1 MAGTVLWLA
10 GAPVNHPAAAGIW
23 LEEEPGCHRCTGT
36 GSGIHSA
43 ASLTKTIQ
51 IRLSAV
57 FIMVGVANYWTSRV
71 REPRSYQVYYRRV
84 FITSRGGVQ
93 WWHWTEICCTDLQ
106 YENMRKTGRAA
117 TRSCDVGDN
126 LSSAAD
132 DMSRHLDLQ
141 SAVRI
146 SAWRA
151 RDKNSILAIFI
162 QLRSA
167 AGCKTI
173 KLHLPG
179 TKQRGRRDV
188 QFIVISR
195 PKVGAG

>member
-1 MAGTVLWLA
+1 MDEEAGW
-10 GAPVNHPAAAGIW
+10 
-23 LEEEPGCHRCTGT
+23 HRCTGT

-57 FIMVGVANYWTSRV
+57 FIMVGALPII
-71 REPRSYQVYYRRV
+71 EHPRISKLQK
-84 FITSRGGVQ
+84 FIT
-93 WWHWTEICCTDLQ
+93 EIFCTDLQ

-141 SAVRI
+141 SAVHI
-146 SAWRA
+146 
-151 RDKNSILAIFI
+151 
-162 QLRSA
+162 
-167 AGCKTI
+167 
-173 KLHLPG
+173 
-179 TKQRGRRDV
+179 
-188 QFIVISR
+188 
-195 PKVGAG
+195 